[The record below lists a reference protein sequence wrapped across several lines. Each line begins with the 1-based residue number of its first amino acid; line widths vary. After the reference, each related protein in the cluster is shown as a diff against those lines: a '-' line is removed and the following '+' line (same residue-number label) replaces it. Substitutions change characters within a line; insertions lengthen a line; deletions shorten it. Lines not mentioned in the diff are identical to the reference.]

1 MTLSRVTLSRPP
13 FARLTPTRPAPRKAS
28 AALAVAFAI
37 FAAGLSGAR
46 ADESQ
51 LPPMPK
57 PLDEMAATRAVP
69 ADPSMEAW
77 GKAHPDCLEWTDA
90 CQVCVAG
97 DKPGCSVVSTAC
109 VRVAPS
115 CRRTRA
121 AEQPDPAPT
130 PAPRPADASTAPQA
144 PAAPVGAPPQL
155 GPPAKP

>member
-1 MTLSRVTLSRPP
+1 MTPSRE
-13 FARLTPTRPAPRKAS
+13 APRTKRA
-28 AALAVAFAI
+28 AFAVALALL
-37 FAAGLSGAR
+37 AAGLCGAR

-69 ADPSMEAW
+69 AEPSMEAW

-90 CQVCVAG
+90 CQVCVGG

-115 CRRTRA
+115 CRRTRTA
-121 AEQPDPAPT
+121 IQPDPAPT
-130 PAPRPADASTAPQA
+130 PAPRPADATPADAGPAPQA
-144 PAAPVGAPPQL
+144 PGAPVGAPPQP
-155 GPPAKP
+155 GPPTKP